1 MGATLNIFLA
11 IVLLSV
17 VNGGCGAPCGGVRD
31 ITVNL
36 ARTGGVVE
44 GQPEYEVTVSNNC
57 ECAQSKVFVKC
68 YGLSSVLPVDPQAIK
83 PVDGERCIVGGGRPI
98 AGGGRIKFK
107 YAWMTPQ
114 DFPVV
119 SSQVLC

>member
-11 IVLLSV
+11 ILLLSITHIA
-17 VNGGCGAPCGGVRD
+17 CAAPCGVSD
-31 ITVNL
+31 ITIDQVK
-36 ARTGGVVE
+36 TGGVVE
-44 GQPEYEVTVSNNC
+44 GKPEYEVTVSNKC
-57 ECAQSKVFVKC
+57 QCAQSKVFLQC
-68 YGLSSVLPVDPQAIK
+68 YGLSSVEPVDPRVIK
-83 PVDGERCIVGGGRPI
+83 PVDGERCIVGEGQLIPGG
-98 AGGGRIKFK
+98 ARIKFK